1 MALACATYGSGV
13 DPCATRLGKRRL
25 AGLTLKRLRQIS
37 CECRGCRG
45 YFAVGAWYV
54 FVRIS
59 FCRVFEISTQ
69 ELHYGEE
76 SKEKE
81 SEEEEVILRLGV
93 ALQVRRMRLAV
104 GDIQPPFACLAAF
117 RLRDM
122 HFDGHSGLFT
132 RFGFGPD
139 PPDFRFVLAADNP
152 RPAADGSAVR
162 HAYLRSSRPRHPCHK
177 LPSLSRGRET
187 LWWNWRA

>member
-1 MALACATYGSGV
+1 M
-13 DPCATRLGKRRL
+13 PKRPGKRRH
-25 AGLTLKRLRQIS
+25 AGLTLKCPPPIS
-37 CECRGCRG
+37 CECRSRWE
-45 YFAVGAWYV
+45 YFALGAWYV

-59 FCRVFEISTQ
+59 FCRVFELSTQ

-93 ALQVRRMRLAV
+93 AIQGRRMRLAV

-117 RLRDM
+117 CLRDM
-122 HFDGHSGLFT
+122 HFDGHPGLFT
-132 RFGFGPD
+132 RFDFSPD
-139 PPDFRFVLAADNP
+139 PPDFPFFLAAHTR

-162 HAYLRSSRPRHPCHK
+162 HAYLRPSRRRHPCHK

>member
-1 MALACATYGSGV
+1 M
-13 DPCATRLGKRRL
+13 PTRPGKRRL
-25 AGLTLKRLRQIS
+25 AGLTLKYPPPIS
-37 CECRGCRG
+37 CECRSRWE
-45 YFAVGAWYV
+45 YFALGAWYV

-59 FCRVFEISTQ
+59 FCRVFELSTQ

-117 RLRDM
+117 CLRDM
-122 HFDGHSGLFT
+122 HFDGHPGLFT
-132 RFGFGPD
+132 RFDFGPD
-139 PPDFRFVLAADNP
+139 PPDFRFVLAAHNR

-162 HAYLRSSRPRHPCHK
+162 HASRHCAPRAGGVHAINSP
-177 LPSLSRGRET
+177 R
-187 LWWNWRA
+187 

>member
-1 MALACATYGSGV
+1 MPMCFTMALACATYGSGV

-25 AGLTLKRLRQIS
+25 AGLTLNRLRQIS

-81 SEEEEVILRLGV
+81 SEEEEVIFCLGV
-93 ALQVRRMRLAV
+93 AIAMHEM
-104 GDIQPPFACLAAF
+104 GGWTCPAAF
-117 RLRDM
+117 CLPDRHR
-122 HFDGHSGLFT
+122 DGHLGLSPISALI
-132 RFGFGPD
+132 RLISASSLAPI
-139 PPDFRFVLAADNP
+139 AADQQRMAVPSGTPICAP
-152 RPAADGSAVR
+152 RAGGI
-162 HAYLRSSRPRHPCHK
+162 HALNSPR
-177 LPSLSRGRET
+177 
-187 LWWNWRA
+187 